1 MIVLHAITT
10 EKDVIVPKDEFKK
23 LVENYRKFESIEV
36 QEEYD
41 PDYLTEENLK
51 ARQEAMK
58 ELERGEA
65 ISFEDWKKEL
75 RKREEEE
82 SLFVVRHQGCK
93 TSVSGV

>member
-1 MIVLHAITT
+1 MIVLHTITT

-23 LVENYRKFESIEV
+23 LVESYRKFEPIDV

-41 PDYLTEENLK
+41 PDYLAEENLA
-51 ARQEAMK
+51 ARQEAME

-75 RKREEEE
+75 RNREEEE
-82 SLFVVRHQGCK
+82 ALFVVRDK
-93 TSVSGV
+93 DK